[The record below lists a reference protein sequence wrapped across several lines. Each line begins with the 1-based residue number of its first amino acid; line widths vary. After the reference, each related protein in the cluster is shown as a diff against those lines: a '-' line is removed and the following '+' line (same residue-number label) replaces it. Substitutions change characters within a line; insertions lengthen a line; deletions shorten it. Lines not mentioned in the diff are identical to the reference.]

1 LLKVRAVAALVI
13 HYNVGLKA
21 IDSSRKYHPD
31 KSVLRLLTRGD
42 VRLRDMDFA
51 FAQEVWADSGSV
63 TTYIN

>member
-1 LLKVRAVAALVI
+1 MAALVI
-13 HYNVGLKA
+13 HYNVGPKA
-21 IDSSRKYHPD
+21 INVSSRKYHPD
-31 KSVLRLLTRGD
+31 KSVLHLLTPGD